1 MIATTLESAK
11 NMKLLSISFDVAN
24 STQLKT
30 TISEVAPS
38 HERKQEL
45 LHQYYRYLT
54 RIETELYFK
63 ANRAGIDLKHLFL
76 VKNIGDELWYVYQ
89 FDDEDG
95 VPASVLELIRIAGD
109 IVGRSV
115 SFVVSERE
123 LTLAEEMDYERMPA
137 IQEKRIGIAVK
148 CFVDILDDYI
158 DFSLDRIN
166 TVSNELEKLI
176 QPDSQGRGRPE
187 TCKELIK
194 ALSPSL
200 HLGVI
205 TDTGT
210 GIKHDGIRFDPIGH
224 DVDRFFRTGKF
235 ALPGVVTIG
244 QRLFASL
251 QAGHTNHEVKI
262 RCKHSP
268 QNYQF
273 SYYNFIERHIA
284 KKELKGIGYS
294 YSVYYLLIACGDGL
308 LRLRCREP
316 DPLKETRRLLLRHSF
331 LKRNRVRNA
340 ISLLMHK
347 TTHFWRNKKKW
358 TRYLY

>member
-1 MIATTLESAK
+1 MIATTIESAK

-38 HERKQEL
+38 HERKNEL

-54 RIETELYFK
+54 KIETELYIK
-63 ANRAGIDLKHLFL
+63 ASRAGINLKHLFL

-89 FDDEDG
+89 FDDEGG
-95 VPASVLELIRIAGD
+95 VPASVLELILIAGD

-115 SFVVSERE
+115 SFVVSERG

-137 IQEKRIGIAVK
+137 IVEKRIGIAVK

-158 DFSLDRIN
+158 DFSLDRID
-166 TVSNELEKLI
+166 TVTNELKRLI
-176 QPDSQGRGRPE
+176 QTE
-187 TCKELIK
+187 TQSKGLQEAYTELIK
-194 ALSPSL
+194 NLSPSL

-205 TDTGT
+205 TETG
-210 GIKHDGIRFDPIGH
+210 KHDGIRSDPIGH
-224 DVDRFFRTGKF
+224 DVDRFFRTAKF

-244 QRLFASL
+244 QRLFVLL
-251 QAGHTNHEVKI
+251 QADHTNHEVKI
-262 RCKHSP
+262 RYKHSLL
-268 QNYQF
+268 NYQF
-273 SYYNFIERHIA
+273 AYYNFIERDIA

-331 LKRNRVRNA
+331 LKHCWLCNT
-340 ISLLMHK
+340 ISQATHK
-347 TTHFWRNKKKW
+347 TAHFWPNKKKW
-358 TRYLY
+358 TRFLR

>member
-1 MIATTLESAK
+1 MIATTIESAK

-38 HERKQEL
+38 HERKNEL

-54 RIETELYFK
+54 KIETELYIK
-63 ANRAGIDLKHLFL
+63 ASRAGINLKHLFL

-89 FDDEDG
+89 FDDEGG
-95 VPASVLELIRIAGD
+95 VPASVLELILIAGD

-115 SFVVSERE
+115 SFVVSERG
-123 LTLAEEMDYERMPA
+123 LTLTEEMDYERMPA
-137 IQEKRIGIAVK
+137 IVEKRIGTAVK

-158 DFSLDRIN
+158 DFSLDRIH
-166 TVSNELEKLI
+166 TVTNELERLI
-176 QPDSQGRGRPE
+176 QTE
-187 TCKELIK
+187 TQSKGLQEAYTELIK
-194 ALSPSL
+194 NLSPSL

-205 TDTGT
+205 TETGKT
-210 GIKHDGIRFDPIGH
+210 IKHDGIRFDPIGH
-224 DVDRFFRTGKF
+224 DVDRFFRTAKF

-244 QRLFASL
+244 QRLFVLL
-251 QAGHTNHEVKI
+251 QADHTNHEVKI
-262 RCKHSP
+262 RYKHSLL
-268 QNYQF
+268 NYQF
-273 SYYNFIERHIA
+273 AYYNFIERHIA

-331 LKRNRVRNA
+331 LKRRLLRNYVSR
-340 ISLLMHK
+340 ISQK
-347 TTHFWRNKKKW
+347 TAFFTPNLQKW
-358 TRYLY
+358 TRL